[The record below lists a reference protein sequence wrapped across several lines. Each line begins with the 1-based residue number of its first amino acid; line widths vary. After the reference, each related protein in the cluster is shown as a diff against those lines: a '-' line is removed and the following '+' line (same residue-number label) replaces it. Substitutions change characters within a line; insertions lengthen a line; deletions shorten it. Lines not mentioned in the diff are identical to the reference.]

1 MIENSIAEAGSSSH
15 IRAASTIG
23 AGTARPQSKPASRSR
38 RPVLRSSPAQLCGEG
53 GNEADSLA
61 WIERQIRLL
70 TSPTTLFKQA
80 PSRCPQRP
88 GRAKSRNWRT
98 HPRWSVVPWSGGQL
112 SVVSVDF
119 SLLGRNVGLLG
130 LLEGGGK
137 ISLSDLLSPISY
149 LPIWLPRPSNFIQ
162 VNPTKSDQ
170 IQVNQTKTFFLRAEL
185 VSCSPT
191 RNRSL
196 TS

>member
-38 RPVLRSSPAQLCGEG
+38 RPVLRNSPAQLCGGG

-70 TSPTTLFKQA
+70 TSPATLFKQA

-88 GRAKSRNWRT
+88 GRANSRNWRT
-98 HPRWSVVPWSGGQL
+98 RPRWSVVPWSGGQL
-112 SVVSVDF
+112 SVASVDF
-119 SLLGRNVGLLG
+119 RLFGRNPGFLELLQ
-130 LLEGGGK
+130 GGKK
-137 ISLSDLLSPISY
+137 ISLSDLRSPISH
-149 LPIWLPRPSNFIQ
+149 LLTSDLAPASIQFHPS
-162 VNPTKSDQ
+162 KSNQ
-170 IQVNQTKTFFLRAEL
+170 IQPNPSKSNQNIFFARRDRQL
-185 VSCSPT
+185 
-191 RNRSL
+191 
-196 TS
+196 